1 MKYINRDDLDRSAE
15 ERLNRK
21 YQRGTFLDWDQFKGT
36 EHQTPEGLHQVEET
50 YQQLKQKMRGRLPG
64 GWIILIILLVIWGAS
79 GIYIVSPDE
88 VGVVMRFGKYVYT
101 TKPGPHFHIPYPV
114 ETVIRPKVT
123 EVKRIEIGFRT
134 IDPGPP
140 ARYQNI
146 PKESLMLTGDE
157 NIVDMN
163 LIVQYKVKNPV
174 DYLFNVYNVPK
185 TVKDAT
191 EASIREVVGKNNI
204 DEILTTGKYE
214 VQQETKKLL
223 QGILDKYKSGIM
235 VVAVQLQDVHP
246 PAQVM
251 QAFKDVASAKEDK
264 IKYINEAEGYQNDI
278 IPKAK
283 GQAEKVINAAQAY
296 LKSKVAEA
304 QGDASRF
311 LQVYQAYKVAK
322 DITKK
327 RLYIETM
334 EKVYAHTKKIIIDP
348 KVGKR
353 ILPLLP
359 LEGGTDLKPR
369 KKP

>member
-1 MKYINRDDLDRSAE
+1 M
-15 ERLNRK
+15 
-21 YQRGTFLDWDQFKGT
+21 DWDQFKGT
-36 EHQTPEGLHQVEET
+36 EHQTPDGFQQVGKA
-50 YQQLKQKMRGRLPG
+50 YQELKHKFTGRLPG
-64 GWIILIILLVIWGAS
+64 GWIVLIILLLVWMVS

-88 VGVVMRFGKYVYT
+88 VGVVKRFGKYVYM

-114 ETVIRPKVT
+114 ETVLKPKVT
-123 EVKRIEIGFRT
+123 EVKRIEVGFRT
-134 IDPGPP
+134 IEPGPP
-140 ARYQNI
+140 ARYRDI

-174 DYLFNVYNVPK
+174 NYLFNVYNIPK

-204 DEILTTGKYE
+204 DQILTTGKYE
-214 VQQETKKLL
+214 IQQDTKKLL
-223 QGILDKYKSGIM
+223 QRILDKYKAGIM

-246 PAQVM
+246 PSQVM

-264 IKYINEAEGYQNDI
+264 NTYINEAQGYQNDI

-283 GQAEKVINAAQAY
+283 GQAQKIINAAQAY

-304 QGDASRF
+304 QGDVSHF
-311 LQVYQAYKVAK
+311 LQVYQAYKSAK
-322 DITKK
+322 DITRK

-334 EKVYAHTKKIIIDP
+334 EKVLAHTKKIIVAP
-348 KVGKR
+348 KLGER

-359 LEGGTDLKPR
+359 LDSSLYKETQ

>member
-1 MKYINRDDLDRSAE
+1 M
-15 ERLNRK
+15 
-21 YQRGTFLDWDQFKGT
+21 DWDQFKGT
-36 EHQTPEGLHQVEET
+36 DHQTPEGFHQVGEA
-50 YQQLKQKMRGRLPG
+50 YQQLKRKVTGRLPG
-64 GWIILIILLVIWGAS
+64 GWIILAILVLVWLAS

-101 TKPGPHFHIPYPV
+101 TPPGPHFHIPYPV
-114 ETVIRPKVT
+114 ETVLRPKVT
-123 EVKRIEIGFRT
+123 EVKRLEIGFRT

-140 ARYQNI
+140 ARYQDI

-174 DYLFNVYNVPK
+174 NYLFNVYNVPK

-223 QGILDKYKSGIM
+223 QRILDKYKAGIM

-283 GQAEKVINAAQAY
+283 GQAEKIINAAQAY
-296 LKSKVAEA
+296 LKSTVAEA
-304 QGDASRF
+304 QGDVSRF
-311 LQVYQAYKVAK
+311 LQVYQAYKSAK
-322 DITKK
+322 DITRK

-334 EKVYAHTKKIIIDP
+334 EKVLAHTRKIIVDP
-348 KVGKR
+348 KVGRR

-359 LEGGTDLKPR
+359 LEGASDLKPQKR
-369 KKP
+369 P

>member
-1 MKYINRDDLDRSAE
+1 MR
-15 ERLNRK
+15 
-21 YQRGTFLDWDQFKGT
+21 
-36 EHQTPEGLHQVEET
+36 QVEEA
-50 YQQLKQKMRGRLPG
+50 YNQFKQKIKGKIPG
-64 GWIILIILLVIWGAS
+64 GWIILVILIVIWMAS

-88 VGVVMRFGKYVYT
+88 VGVVKRFGKYIYT
-101 TKPGPHFHIPYPV
+101 TKPGPHFHLPYPI
-114 ETVIRPKVT
+114 ETVIKPKVT
-123 EVKRIEIGFRT
+123 EVKRIEVGFRT

-140 ARYQNI
+140 ARYRDV

-174 DYLFNVYNVPK
+174 DYLFNVYNIPK

-191 EASIREVVGKNNI
+191 EASIREIVGKNNI
-204 DEILTTGKYE
+204 DEILTTGKYQ
-214 VQQETKKLL
+214 VQQDTKKLL
-223 QGILDKYKSGIM
+223 QRILDKYKAGIM

-246 PAQVM
+246 PEQVM

-264 IKYINEAEGYQNDI
+264 IKYINEAQGYQNDI

-283 GQAEKVINAAQAY
+283 GQAQKVINAAQAY

-304 QGDASRF
+304 QGDVNRF
-311 LQVYQAYKVAK
+311 LQVYSAYKVAK
-322 DITKK
+322 DITRK
-327 RLYIETM
+327 RLYIEAM
-334 EKVYAHTKKIIIDP
+334 EKVLTHTHKIIVDP
-348 KVGKR
+348 NLGNK

-359 LEGGTDLKPR
+359 LDASSVQRLQ

>member
-1 MKYINRDDLDRSAE
+1 MRQMEDAYR
-15 ERLNRK
+15 
-21 YQRGTFLDWDQFKGT
+21 QFK
-36 EHQTPEGLHQVEET
+36 
-50 YQQLKQKMRGRLPG
+50 QKFKGKIPG
-64 GWIILIILLVIWGAS
+64 GWVILVILIVIWMAS

-88 VGVVMRFGKYVYT
+88 AGVVKRFGKYVYM
-101 TKPGPHFHIPYPV
+101 TKPGPHFHLPYPI
-114 ETVIRPKVT
+114 ETVIKPKVT
-123 EVKRIEIGFRT
+123 EVKRIEVGFRT

-140 ARYQNI
+140 ARYRDV

-174 DYLFNVYNVPK
+174 DYLFNVYNIPK

-191 EASIREVVGKNNI
+191 EASIREIVGKNNI
-204 DEILTTGKYE
+204 DEILTTGKYQ
-214 VQQETKKLL
+214 VQQDTKKLL
-223 QGILDKYKSGIM
+223 QRILDKYKAGIM

-246 PAQVM
+246 PEQVM

-264 IKYINEAEGYQNDI
+264 IKYINEAQGYQNDI

-283 GQAEKVINAAQAY
+283 GQAQKVINAAQAY

-304 QGDASRF
+304 QGDVNRF
-311 LQVYQAYKVAK
+311 LQVYSAYKMAK
-322 DITKK
+322 DITRK
-327 RLYIETM
+327 RLYIEAM
-334 EKVYAHTKKIIIDP
+334 EKVLTHTHKIIIDP
-348 KVGKR
+348 NLGEK

-359 LEGGTDLKPR
+359 LDASSVQRLQ

>member
-1 MKYINRDDLDRSAE
+1 M
-15 ERLNRK
+15 
-21 YQRGTFLDWDQFKGT
+21 DWDQFKGT
-36 EHQTPEGLHQVEET
+36 EHGTSDGMRQMEDAYRQF
-50 YQQLKQKMRGRLPG
+50 KQKFKGKIPG
-64 GWIILIILLVIWGAS
+64 GWVILVILIVIWMAS

-88 VGVVMRFGKYVYT
+88 AGVVKRFGKYVYM
-101 TKPGPHFHIPYPV
+101 TKPGPHFHLPYPI
-114 ETVIRPKVT
+114 ETVIKPKVT
-123 EVKRIEIGFRT
+123 EVKRIEVGFRT

-140 ARYQNI
+140 ARYRDV

-174 DYLFNVYNVPK
+174 DYLFNVYNIPK

-191 EASIREVVGKNNI
+191 EASIREIVGKNNI
-204 DEILTTGKYE
+204 DEILTTGKYQ
-214 VQQETKKLL
+214 VQQDTKKLL
-223 QGILDKYKSGIM
+223 QRILDKYKAGIM

-246 PAQVM
+246 PEQVM

-264 IKYINEAEGYQNDI
+264 IKYINEAQGYQNDI

-283 GQAEKVINAAQAY
+283 GQAQKVINAAQAY

-304 QGDASRF
+304 QGDVNRF
-311 LQVYQAYKVAK
+311 LQVYSAYKMAK
-322 DITKK
+322 DITRK
-327 RLYIETM
+327 RLYIEAM
-334 EKVYAHTKKIIIDP
+334 EKVLTHTHKIIIDP
-348 KVGKR
+348 NLGEK

-359 LEGGTDLKPR
+359 LDASSVQRLQ